1 MFAGCAFSL
10 FLFMLPF
17 PIIIVYFSFYTK
29 FIFLLKNENNCI
41 LAMNTAILWCC
52 LKKTN
57 NETINE
63 FSLFKLFYSVIFTF
77 FIAQTT
83 VELRATW
90 TKTHTKGVRQFDYS
104 RISSWIMKAT
114 ALCFCKNIHVNNW
127 FSSKNMK
134 IYSKNTRK
142 FHSQLMQI

>member
-1 MFAGCAFSL
+1 MCAGCAFSL

-29 FIFLLKNENNCI
+29 FIFLLKNGNNCI
-41 LAMNTAILWCC
+41 AMNTAILWCC
-52 LKKTN
+52 LKKKTN
-57 NETINE
+57 SETINE
-63 FSLFKLFYSVIFTF
+63 FSLFKLFCSVIFTF
-77 FIAQTT
+77 FKAQTT

-90 TKTHTKGVRQFDYS
+90 IKIYTKGVRQFDYS

-134 IYSKNTRK
+134 IYSKNSRK
-142 FHSQLMQI
+142 FRSQLMQI

>member
-1 MFAGCAFSL
+1 MCAGCAFSL

-17 PIIIVYFSFYTK
+17 PIMIVYFSFYTK
-29 FIFLLKNENNCI
+29 FIFLLKNGNNCI
-41 LAMNTAILWCC
+41 AMNTAILWYCF
-52 LKKTN
+52 KKQTN

-63 FSLFKLFYSVIFTF
+63 FSLFKLFFSVIFTF
-77 FIAQTT
+77 FKAQTT

-90 TKTHTKGVRQFDYS
+90 IKIYTKGVRQFDYS

-134 IYSKNTRK
+134 NYSKNSRK
-142 FHSQLMQI
+142 FSSQLMQI